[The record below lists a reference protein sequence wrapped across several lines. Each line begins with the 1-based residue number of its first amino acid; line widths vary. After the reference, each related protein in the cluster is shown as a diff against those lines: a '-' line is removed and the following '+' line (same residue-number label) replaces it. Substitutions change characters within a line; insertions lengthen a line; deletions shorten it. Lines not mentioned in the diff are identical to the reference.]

1 MRVSSLAAYALSI
14 FSAGAILTACGS
26 GGSQY
31 GPAGSTGVWPDSA
44 RSQVLRAET
53 FATKIPT
60 SFALRPDRG
69 KSWMSPEVNAST
81 ALLYLSDGN
90 SNDVYIYSWPK
101 LTLVGTLTGFNLPQG
116 MCVDKSGNVW
126 IDSTLASQIL
136 EYAHG
141 GTTPISTLSDPGQYP
156 LGCWVN
162 PRNGDLAVSNISTT
176 NDDPGS
182 IAIYKGATG
191 SPAIYSDPNF
201 ERVFFLAYDSNGNLF
216 VDGYNSSQVFQMA
229 KFKRKVFT
237 PITISGAKINFP
249 GGVFTKGSKLSV
261 GDQSGS
267 DGNSIVYQI
276 TETGT
281 VTGTTQLLKTLDC
294 IQYFIYGRTLKQK
307 IISPNAVSPTDVNI
321 YRYPAGGDPIK
332 TINGLSLPIGSAV
345 SP

>member
-1 MRVSSLAAYALSI
+1 MSLPSRATGALSVLTAAAILAACANS
-14 FSAGAILTACGS
+14 
-26 GGSQY
+26 GSQY
-31 GPAGSTGVWPDSA
+31 APTSSIVRQSDSA
-44 RSQVLRAET
+44 RLQVLRAEIST
-53 FATKIPT
+53 AKIPPNLI
-60 SFALRPDRG
+60 LRPDRG
-69 KSWMSPEVNAST
+69 ASWMSAQAAAST

-90 SNDVYIYSWPK
+90 SNDVYIYSWPN

-116 MCVDKSGNVW
+116 MCVDKAGNVW
-126 IDSTLASQIL
+126 ITSTLASQIF

-141 GTTPISTLSDPGQYP
+141 GTTPINTLDDPGEYP

-176 NDDPGS
+176 NSGPGS

-191 SPAIYSDPNF
+191 SPAIYSDPHF
-201 ERVFFLAYDSNGNLF
+201 KRVFFLAYDSYGNLF

-249 GGVFTKGSKLSV
+249 GGVFTKGLKLSV

-267 DGNSIVYQI
+267 HGNSIVYQI
-276 TETGT
+276 TDTGT
-281 VTGTTQLLKTLDC
+281 VTGTTQLLNTLDC
-294 IQYFIYGRTLKQK
+294 IQYYIYGKTSTQK
-307 IISPNAVSPTDVNI
+307 IISPNAVSPTDDNI
-321 YRYPAGGDPIK
+321 YKYPAGGNPIK
-332 TINGLSLPIGSAV
+332 TISGLSLPIGSAV

>member
-1 MRVSSLAAYALSI
+1 MKVSSLATCALSV
-14 FSAGAILTACGS
+14 FSAGAILSACSSAGFQS
-26 GGSQY
+26 A
-31 GPAGSTGVWPDSA
+31 PAGATRVWPDSA
-44 RSQVLRAET
+44 RSQLLRAET
-53 FATKIPT
+53 LATKVATNFI
-60 SFALRPDRG
+60 LRPDRG
-69 KSWMSPEVNAST
+69 KSWMSPEVNASS

-90 SNDVYIYSWPK
+90 SNDVYIYSWPN

-116 MCVDKSGNVW
+116 MCVDKAGNVW
-126 IDSTLASQIL
+126 IASTLASQIF

-141 GTTPISTLSDPGQYP
+141 GTTPISTLSDPGEYP

-176 NDDPGS
+176 NSGPGS
-182 IAIYKGATG
+182 IGIYKGAAG

-201 ERVFFLAYDSNGNLF
+201 KRVFFLAYDSDGNLF

-237 PITISGAKINFP
+237 GITISGAKINFP
-249 GGVFTKGSKLSV
+249 GGVFTKGLKLSV

-267 DGNSIVYQI
+267 GGNSIVYQI
-276 TETGT
+276 TDTGT

-294 IQYFIYGRTLKQK
+294 IQYFIYGRRSTQK
-307 IISPNAVSPTDVNI
+307 IISPNAVSPTDDNI
-321 YRYPAGGDPIK
+321 YRYPAGGNPIK